1 LSVYLKGYIKE
12 SILGPL
18 LKLLEASFELLV
30 PIVIK
35 SIVDTGIGGL
45 TKYISLKCAVVDSF
59 GCCWNGM
66 FGNGPVFFRQ
76 SFSGFVT
83 KLRRALFRHIGQLS
97 YTEIDTLV
105 HPV

>member
-35 SIVDTGIGGL
+35 SIVDTGIG
-45 TKYISLKCAVVDSF
+45 
-59 GCCWNGM
+59 
-66 FGNGPVFFRQ
+66 
-76 SFSGFVT
+76 
-83 KLRRALFRHIGQLS
+83 RADKVIYH
-97 YTEIDTLV
+97 
-105 HPV
+105 